1 MDHILYL
8 ILEIKYIFKKHETV
22 TNGPSIMIY
31 VNRIENRITF
41 KIKTGYYIELLMPET
56 IKLLGSTKSKVN
68 KDKNGENVPHFEIT
82 ELVLVHCNIT
92 NNYYQQELRVL
103 YTSVLNKS
111 FAYLLNIPPRN
122 FIFSKTFDLEFEVRF
137 TDQNPKPLEIEGK

>member
-1 MDHILYL
+1 M
-8 ILEIKYIFKKHETV
+8 
-22 TNGPSIMIY
+22 
-31 VNRIENRITF
+31 
-41 KIKTGYYIELLMPET
+41 
-56 IKLLGSTKSKVN
+56 KLLGTTKSKVN

-103 YTSVLNKS
+103 YTFVLNKS
-111 FAYLLNIPPRN
+111 FAHLLDILTRN